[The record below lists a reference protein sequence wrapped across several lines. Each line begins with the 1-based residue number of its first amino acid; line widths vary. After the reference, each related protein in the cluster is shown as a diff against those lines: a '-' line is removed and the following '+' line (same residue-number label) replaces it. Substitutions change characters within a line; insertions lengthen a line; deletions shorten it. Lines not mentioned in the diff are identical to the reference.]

1 MEYYSP
7 QALNILIPPNE
18 VTPNEVSPLEV
29 APYRVSPVGVENFD
43 GEIIQPTNLNNLF
56 ADVAD

>member
-18 VTPNEVSPLEV
+18 VTPNGLSPVGVTPLRE
-29 APYRVSPVGVENFD
+29 SPVGVEDFD